1 VSCWTFIS
9 TACRV
14 CEDLGLEKK
23 VEACQSDLDMD
34 TQEVY
39 YCFTWC
45 HILDKNY
52 SMMLGRSRCLL
63 DYAGLDS
70 VFSSTINCTM
80 SSLLSTYLQF
90 VPIQAIFLSELHPAK
105 IMNNKAL
112 LTRVELVVEDLLQR
126 MKEIQT
132 QISKVSTAR
141 ISLIG
146 DC

>member
-1 VSCWTFIS
+1 
-9 TACRV
+9 
-14 CEDLGLEKK
+14 
-23 VEACQSDLDMD
+23 
-34 TQEVY
+34 
-39 YCFTWC
+39 
-45 HILDKNY
+45 
-52 SMMLGRSRCLL
+52 MLGRSRCLL
-63 DYAGLDS
+63 DYTGLDS

-90 VPIQAIFLSELHPAK
+90 VPIQAIFLFELHPAK

-141 ISLIG
+141 ISLID

>member
-1 VSCWTFIS
+1 
-9 TACRV
+9 
-14 CEDLGLEKK
+14 
-23 VEACQSDLDMD
+23 MD
-34 TQEVY
+34 AQELY

-63 DYAGLDS
+63 DHAGLDS
-70 VFSSTINCTM
+70 VFSSTINRTM

-90 VPIQAIFLSELHPAK
+90 VPIQAIFLSELHPTK

-112 LTRVELVVEDLLQR
+112 LTRVELVVVDLLRR
-126 MKEIQT
+126 MEDIQT
-132 QISKVSTAR
+132 QISKVSTMR
-141 ISLIG
+141 MFLTG